1 MPMFEKL
8 GHLMYRRRKA
18 AVIFFIVGILAAGG
32 IGSLVFNR
40 LDSGGYSN
48 PKSDSYQVYNY
59 IHKTLKI
66 NDPTVAIVVDAG
78 QLDVA
83 DPTVT
88 QKALALEAKIA
99 KETGVTKTLSYWSSG
114 QPASLKSTDGKAAY
128 ILVYGKGE
136 AFSPESSKLG
146 ATIQERYD
154 GKVDGLTLYAGGVGV
169 VGNAITQKISKDLSI
184 SEAISIPLTF
194 ILLAFVFGAL
204 AASAMP
210 LVVGVAAILGAF
222 FILYLISL
230 VTTVSIYA
238 LNLTT
243 GMGLGLGI
251 DYALLMVN
259 RFREELHHGNNVEDS
274 LITTLKTAGKTV
286 FYSGL
291 TVFVTLLSLTFFPLP
306 FLKSFGYAGTSVVA
320 LAVAGALF
328 GLPPILAL
336 VGPKVDK
343 GVIRRSAITP
353 KEDGRWAQ
361 TARMVMKR
369 PVAIVLLALIVLG
382 IFAAPLKNIAF
393 SQGDSR
399 MLPASNPAAIA
410 TAVQASRFAGQT
422 SNPIEIIVKNGV
434 GKDSE
439 IAAYSADVAKVN
451 GVVAVTPPQTFG
463 SDIRIV
469 AYESMLPRTPE
480 AQKMIHEIRAVK
492 APAGTLVGGVAA
504 DYTDS
509 QDGIAHTLPWALGWI
524 ALSVLILIFIFTGSI
539 ILPIKAVLLN
549 FLSLAATMG
558 ALTWVF
564 IDGHMQWLV
573 GSFTLTGTLDT
584 SIVILI
590 SVVVFGL
597 SMDYE
602 LFLLSRI
609 REEHMAGKTN
619 VESVAVGLQRSA
631 RIITAAA
638 VLLAVVFA
646 AFITSGVTSIK
657 SMGFG
662 VALAV
667 MLDATIVRALLVPAL
682 MRLFGERNWW
692 APHWMQRFT
701 ITH

>member
-1 MPMFEKL
+1 MFEKL

-18 AVIFFIVGILAAGG
+18 AVILFVIGILAAGG
-32 IGSLVFNR
+32 VGSAVFNR

-48 PKSDSYQVYNY
+48 PKSDSYKVYNY
-59 IHKTLKI
+59 IHDTLKI
-66 NDPTVAIVVDAG
+66 ADPTVVVVVDAG
-78 QLDVA
+78 DSDIS
-83 DPTVT
+83 DPAVT
-88 QKALALEAKIA
+88 QRALALEAKMA
-99 KETGVTKTLSYWSSG
+99 KEKGVTKTLSYWSAG
-114 QPASLKSTDGKAAY
+114 GEKTFKSKDGKAGY
-128 ILVYGKGE
+128 ILIYSAAD
-136 AFSPESSKLG
+136 AFTPESQDLG
-146 ATIQERYD
+146 AYFQDHYD
-154 GKVDGLTLYAGGVGV
+154 GKVDGFTLYAGGVGV
-169 VGNAITQKISKDLSI
+169 VGNAINTKISKDLSI
-184 SEAISIPLTF
+184 SEAISIPATF
-194 ILLAFVFGAL
+194 ILLVFVFGAMV
-204 AASAMP
+204 ASAMP
-210 LVVGVAAILGAF
+210 LIVGVSAILGAF
-222 FILYLISL
+222 FILYLFTL
-230 VTTVSIYA
+230 FTDVSIYA

-259 RFREELHHGNNVEDS
+259 RFREELHHGKGVEDS
-274 LITTLKTAGKTV
+274 IIATLKTAGKTV

-291 TVFVTLLSLTFFPLP
+291 TVLVTLLSLTFFPLP
-306 FLKSFGYAGTSVVA
+306 FLKSFGYAGVSVVA
-320 LAVAGALF
+320 LAVIGALF
-328 GLPPILAL
+328 GLPPILAM
-336 VGPKVDK
+336 VGAKVDK
-343 GVIRRSAITP
+343 GVVRKSAITP
-353 KEDGRWAQ
+353 KEDGRWAH
-361 TARMVMKR
+361 TARYVMKR
-369 PVAIVLLALIVLG
+369 PVAIVLLALLILG

-399 MLPASNPAAIA
+399 MLPESNRAAIA
-410 TAVQASRFAGQT
+410 TAVQAARFDGQT
-422 SNPIEIIVKNGV
+422 GNPVEIIILNGA
-434 GKDSE
+434 GREAE
-439 IAAYSADVAKVN
+439 IAAYAAKVAKVD
-451 GVVAVTPPQTFG
+451 GIFAVTPAQRYG
-463 SDIRIV
+463 DDIRIV
-469 AYESMLPRTPE
+469 AYETMLPRTPE
-480 AQKMIHEIRAVK
+480 AQKMIHDIRDISSPK
-492 APAGTLVGGVAA
+492 GTLVGGVAA

-509 QDGIAHTLPWALGWI
+509 QDGISSTLPWALGWI

-539 ILPIKAVLLN
+539 ILPIKAILLN
-549 FLSLAATMG
+549 VLSLGATMG

-564 IDGHMQWLV
+564 IDGHLQWLV

-619 VESVAVGLQRSA
+619 VESVATGLQRSA

-667 MLDATIVRALLVPAL
+667 ILDATIVRGLLVPAL

-692 APHWMQRFT
+692 APKWMQRFT

>member
-1 MPMFEKL
+1 
-8 GHLMYRRRKA
+8 MYRRRKA

-32 IGSLVFNR
+32 IGSLVFSR

-59 IHKTLKI
+59 LHDTLKI
-66 NDPTVAIVVDAG
+66 SDPTVAIVVDAG
-78 QLDVA
+78 QSDVS
-83 DPTVT
+83 DPAVT
-88 QKALALEAKIA
+88 QRALALEAKIA
-99 KETGVTKTLSYWSSG
+99 KEPGVTKTLSYWGSG
-114 QPASLKSTDGKAAY
+114 QPDTLKSTDGKAAF

-136 AFSPESSKLG
+136 AFSPESSDLG
-146 ATIQERYD
+146 AAIQKRYD
-154 GKVDGLTLYAGGVGV
+154 GNVDGFTLYAGGVGV
-169 VGNAITQKISKDLSI
+169 VGNAITEKISKDLSI

-204 AASAMP
+204 TASGMP
-210 LVVGVAAILGAF
+210 LIVGVAAILGAF

-230 VTTVSIYA
+230 FTTVSIYA

-410 TAVQASRFAGQT
+410 TAIQASRFPGQT
-422 SNPIEIIVKNGV
+422 SNPIEIIIKNGV

-451 GVVAVTPPQTFG
+451 GVVAVTPPQTYG

-492 APAGTLVGGVAA
+492 APAGTLIGGVAA

-509 QDGIAHTLPWALGWI
+509 QDGIAQTLPWALGWI
-524 ALSVLILIFIFTGSI
+524 ALSVLVLIFIFTGSI

-619 VESVAVGLQRSA
+619 IESVAVGLQRSA

-692 APHWMQRFT
+692 APKWMQRFT

>member
-1 MPMFEKL
+1 MFERL
-8 GHLMYRRRKA
+8 GHVLVKYRKI
-18 AVIFFIVGILAAGG
+18 AVSLFVIGILLAGA
-32 IGSLVFNR
+32 IGSLIFSR

-48 PKSDSYQVYNY
+48 PKSDSYKVYEY
-59 IHKTLKI
+59 LRDELKVQ
-66 NDPTVAIVVDAG
+66 DPAVVVVVDAG
-78 QLDVA
+78 QTDVT
-83 DPTVT
+83 DPLVS
-88 QKALALEAKIA
+88 QKALALEKQMGQ
-99 KETGVTKTLSYWSSG
+99 EDGVTKTVSFWSSG
-114 QPASLKSTDGKAAY
+114 GEATLQSSDGKAAF
-128 ILVYGKGE
+128 ILIYGKGE
-136 AFSPESSKLG
+136 AFTPQSQKLG
-146 ATIQERYD
+146 AIFQSKYD

-169 VGNAITQKISKDLSI
+169 VGNAITEKIGKDLKI

-210 LVVGVAAILGAF
+210 LIVGVAAILGAF
-222 FILYLISL
+222 FILYLFSL
-230 VTTVSIYA
+230 FTDVSVYA

-259 RFREELHHGNNVEDS
+259 RFREEIHHGKSVEDS
-274 LITTLKTAGKTV
+274 VVTTMATAGKTV

-291 TVFVTLLSLTFFPLP
+291 TVLVTMVSLTFFPLP
-306 FLKSFGYAGTSVVA
+306 FLKSFGYAGVSVVA
-320 LAVAGALF
+320 LAVVGAIF

-336 VGPKVDK
+336 VGAKIDK
-343 GVIRRSAITP
+343 GVIRKSAITP
-353 KEDGRWAQ
+353 KEDGRWAE

-369 PVAIVLLALIVLG
+369 PTAVVLLSLIVLG
-382 IFAAPLKNIAF
+382 ILAAPVQNIKFA
-393 SQGDSR
+393 QGDSR

-410 TAVQASRFAGQT
+410 TALQAERFPGQT
-422 SNPIEIIVKNGV
+422 GTPIEIVIFDGADKTA
-434 GKDSE
+434 E
-439 IAAYSADVAKVN
+439 IAPYAAKIAKVS
-451 GVVAVTPPQTFG
+451 GIIAVAPPQTIG
-463 SDIRIV
+463 QDVRLV
-469 AYESMLPRTPE
+469 AYQSMLPRTPE
-480 AQKMIHEIRAVK
+480 AQSLIHTIRAIQ
-492 APAGTLVGGVAA
+492 APQGTLVGGVAA

-509 QDGIAHTLPWALGWI
+509 QDGISSTLPWALGWI
-524 ALSVLILIFIFTGSI
+524 ALSVLVLIFIFTGSI

-549 FLSLAATMG
+549 VLSLAATMG
-558 ALTWVF
+558 VLTWVF
-564 IDGHMQWLV
+564 IDGHLQWLV

-590 SVVVFGL
+590 AVVVFGL

-609 REEHMAGKTN
+609 REEHLAGKSN
-619 VESVAVGLQRSA
+619 VESVATGLQRSA

-646 AFITSGVTSIK
+646 AFISSGVTSIK

-667 MLDATIVRALLVPAL
+667 ILDATIVRALLVPAL

-692 APHWMQRFT
+692 APKWMQRFT

>member
-1 MPMFEKL
+1 MFEKL

-18 AVIFFIVGILAAGG
+18 AVALFVIGILAAGG
-32 IGSLVFNR
+32 VGSMVFNR
-40 LDSGGYSN
+40 LDAGGYSN
-48 PKSDSYQVYNY
+48 PKSDSYKVYNY
-59 IHKTLKI
+59 LHDTLKES
-66 NDPTVAIVVDAG
+66 DPTVVLVVDAG
-78 QLDVA
+78 KDVS
-83 DPTVT
+83 DPVIT
-88 QKALALEAKIA
+88 QKALALEARIS
-99 KETGVTKTLSYWSSG
+99 KEPSVTRTVSYWSAG
-114 QPASLKSTDGKAAY
+114 NTPAFKSSDGKAAY
-128 ILVYGKGE
+128 ILIYGKGE
-136 AFSPESSKLG
+136 AFSPASQDMG
-146 ATIQERYD
+146 AYFQKNYD
-154 GKVDGLTLYAGGVGV
+154 GTIDGLRIYAGGVGV
-169 VGNAITQKISKDLSI
+169 VGNAITEKISKDLSI

-194 ILLAFVFGAL
+194 ILLAFVFGAMV
-204 AASAMP
+204 ASAMP

-222 FILYLISL
+222 FILYLITL
-230 VTTVSIYA
+230 FTDVSIYA

-259 RFREELHHGNNVEDS
+259 RFREELHHGKDIENAI
-274 LITTLKTAGKTV
+274 ITTLKTAGKTV

-291 TVFVTLLSLTFFPLP
+291 TVFVTLLSLTFFPLG
-306 FLKSFGYAGTSVVA
+306 FLKSFGYAGVSVVA
-320 LAVAGALF
+320 LAVFGALF

-336 VGPKVDK
+336 VGHKVDK
-343 GVIRRSAITP
+343 GVIRKSAITP
-353 KEDGRWAQ
+353 KEDGRWAH
-361 TARMVMKR
+361 TARYVMKR
-369 PVAIVLLALIVLG
+369 PVAVVLLALIILG
-382 IFAAPLKNIAF
+382 VFAAPLKNIAF

-399 MLPASNPAAIA
+399 MLPESNPAAVA
-410 TAVQASRFAGQT
+410 TAVQAARFPGQT
-422 SNPIEIIVKNGV
+422 GNPIEILILDGV

-439 IAAYSADVAKVN
+439 VAAYSAQVAKVS
-451 GVVAVTPPQTFG
+451 GVVAVTPPQMYG
-463 SDIRIV
+463 KDIRIV

-480 AQKMIHEIRAVK
+480 AQKMIHDIRDIK
-492 APAGTLVGGVAA
+492 SPANTLVGGVAA

-524 ALSVLILIFIFTGSI
+524 AISVLVLIFIFTGSI

-549 FLSLAATMG
+549 ILSLGATMG

-564 IDGHMQWLV
+564 IDGHLQWLV

-609 REEHMAGKTN
+609 REEHMAGKSN
-619 VESVAVGLQRSA
+619 IESVATGLQRSA

-638 VLLAVVFA
+638 LLLAVVFA

-667 MLDATIVRALLVPAL
+667 ILDATIVRGLLVPAL

-692 APHWMQRFT
+692 APKAMQRFT

>member
-1 MPMFEKL
+1 MFEKL

-32 IGSLVFNR
+32 VGSLVFSR

-66 NDPTVAIVVDAG
+66 NDPTVAIAVDAG
-78 QLDVA
+78 QTDVS
-83 DPTVT
+83 DPAVA
-88 QKALALEAKIA
+88 QRALALEAKIA
-99 KETGVTKTLSYWSSG
+99 KEPGVTKTLSYWSSG

-146 ATIQERYD
+146 AALQKRYD
-154 GKVDGLTLYAGGVGV
+154 GKVDGFTLYAGGVGV

-230 VTTVSIYA
+230 LTTVSIYA

-259 RFREELHHGNNVEDS
+259 RFREELHHGNSVEDS

-353 KEDGRWAQ
+353 KEDGRWAH
-361 TARMVMKR
+361 TARTVMKR
-369 PVAIVLLALIVLG
+369 PVAVVLLALIVLG

-410 TAVQASRFAGQT
+410 TALQAARFSGQT
-422 SNPIEIIVKNGV
+422 GNPIEIIVKNGA
-434 GKDSE
+434 GKE
-439 IAAYSADVAKVN
+439 GEVATYSADVAKVN
-451 GVVAVTPPQTFG
+451 GVVAVTPPQTYG
-463 SDIRIV
+463 SDIRLV

-609 REEHMAGKTN
+609 REEHMAGKSN
-619 VESVAVGLQRSA
+619 IESVATGLQRSA

-692 APHWMQRFT
+692 APSFLQRFT

>member
-1 MPMFEKL
+1 MFEKL

-18 AVIFFIVGILAAGG
+18 AVILFIVGVLAAGG
-32 IGSLVFNR
+32 VGSAVFNR
-40 LDSGGYSN
+40 MDSGGYSN
-48 PKSDSYQVYNY
+48 PKSDSYKVYDY
-59 IHKTLKI
+59 IHKTLKVT
-66 NDPTVAIVVDAG
+66 DPTVAIVVDAG
-78 QLDVA
+78 ETDVS

-99 KETGVTKTLSYWSSG
+99 KEPGVTKTLSYWSSG
-114 QPASLKSTDGKAAY
+114 QPASLKSTDGKAAF
-128 ILVYGKGE
+128 ILVYGKGD

-146 ATIQERYD
+146 AYFQDHYD
-154 GKVDGLTLYAGGVGV
+154 GKVDGLTLYSGGVGV
-169 VGNAITQKISKDLSI
+169 VGNAITKKISKDLSI

-230 VTTVSIYA
+230 FTTVSIYA

-259 RFREELHHGNNVEDS
+259 RFREELHHGNSVEDS

-369 PVAIVLLALIVLG
+369 PVAVVLLALIVLG

-410 TAVQASRFAGQT
+410 TAIQASRFPGQT
-422 SNPIEIIVKNGV
+422 SNPIEIIVMNGA
-434 GKDSE
+434 GKDAE
-439 IAAYSADVAKVN
+439 IAAYSAELAKVP
-451 GVVAVTPPQTFG
+451 GVVAVTPPQTYG

-480 AQKMIHEIRAVK
+480 AQKMIHDIRALK
-492 APAGTLVGGVAA
+492 SPTGTFVGGVAA

-564 IDGHMQWLV
+564 IDGHLQWLV

-609 REEHMAGKTN
+609 REEHMAGKSN
-619 VESVAVGLQRSA
+619 IESVATGLQRSA

-667 MLDATIVRALLVPAL
+667 ILDATIVRALLVPAL

-692 APHWMQRFT
+692 APRWMQRFT

>member
-1 MPMFEKL
+1 
-8 GHLMYRRRKA
+8 MYRRRKA

-32 IGSLVFNR
+32 IGSLVFSR

-59 IHKTLKI
+59 LHDTLKI
-66 NDPTVAIVVDAG
+66 SDPTVAIVVDAG
-78 QLDVA
+78 QSDVSE
-83 DPTVT
+83 PTVA
-88 QKALALEAKIA
+88 QRGLALEAKIA
-99 KETGVTKTLSYWSSG
+99 KEPGVTKTLSFWGSG
-114 QPASLKSTDGKAAY
+114 QPDTLKSTDGKAAF

-146 ATIQERYD
+146 AEIQKAYD
-154 GKVDGLTLYAGGVGV
+154 GKVDGFTLYAGGVGV

-204 AASAMP
+204 AASGMP
-210 LVVGVAAILGAF
+210 LIVGVAAILGAF

-230 VTTVSIYA
+230 FTTVSIYA

-410 TAVQASRFAGQT
+410 TAIQASRFPGQT
-422 SNPIEIIVKNGV
+422 SNPIEIIIKNGV

-439 IAAYSADVAKVN
+439 IAAYSAEVAKVH
-451 GVVAVTPPQTFG
+451 GVVAVTPPQTYG
-463 SDIRIV
+463 SDIRVV

-480 AQKMIHEIRAVK
+480 AQKMIHDIRAVK
-492 APAGTLVGGVAA
+492 APAGTLIGGVAA